1 MAPVD
6 GSGGLS
12 AGAWLDLDLLRQR
25 RDRFG
30 LERPRVVPV
39 RELLWRG
46 GVIGAVVPLF
56 LLLVVLF
63 LVVQERQLTQRQ
75 RRLEPIAA
83 EHDRVDKALMEATT
97 KLEQSRSTNAAIAK
111 AMGDVRSSSAVLA
124 EVRRLVPETIVLDSL
139 MVRGTVL
146 EISGSAE
153 QPNGLR
159 LVNAL
164 LLRLSASG
172 FFNPQRVEL
181 SKADVA
187 GQAEQPVLRFSLSA
201 SFAADA
207 SLATRTSLLRL
218 GAEGSV
224 GLSRSSA
231 FKTAV
236 AKRCL
241 PLEANAPSTNGATP
255 GSRRIAALER
265 PARFSGA
272 GGRRRSS
279 RGPAGADGF

>member
-46 GVIGAVVPLF
+46 GVIGAVVPL
-56 LLLVVLF
+56 LLLMVVLF

-83 EHDRVDKALMEATT
+83 EHDRVDKALIEATK
-97 KLEQSRSTNAAIAK
+97 KLKRSRATNGAIAK
-111 AMGDVRSSSAVLA
+111 AMADVRSSSAVMA
-124 EVRRLVPETIVLDSL
+124 EVRRLVPETIVLDRL
-139 MVRGTVL
+139 VVRGNAL

-172 FFNPQRVEL
+172 FFAPQRVEL
-181 SKADVA
+181 SKADLA
-187 GQAEQPVLRFSLSA
+187 GQAEQAKLRFSLSA
-201 SFAADA
+201 AFASDA
-207 SLATRTSLLRL
+207 ALAMRTSLPSL
-218 GAEGSV
+218 GSEGMASRMEMLV
-224 GLSRSSA
+224 QEGLV
-231 FKTAV
+231 K
-236 AKRCL
+236 
-241 PLEANAPSTNGATP
+241 
-255 GSRRIAALER
+255 
-265 PARFSGA
+265 
-272 GGRRRSS
+272 
-279 RGPAGADGF
+279 

>member
-25 RDRFG
+25 RDRLG

-46 GVIGAVVPLF
+46 GVIGAVVPLL

-63 LVVQERQLTQRQ
+63 LVLQERQLTQRQ

-83 EHDRVDKALMEATT
+83 EHDRVDQALIEASTQ
-97 KLEQSRSTNAAIAK
+97 LEQSRATNGAIAK
-111 AMGDVRSSSAVLA
+111 AMADVRSSSAVLA
-124 EVRRLVPETIVLDSL
+124 EVRRLVPETIVLDRL
-139 MVRGTVL
+139 LVRGNAL

-172 FFNPQRVEL
+172 FFTPQRVEL
-181 SKADVA
+181 SKADVSGRA
-187 GQAEQPVLRFSLSA
+187 DETTLRFSLSA
-201 SFAADA
+201 GFAGDA
-207 SLATRTSLLRL
+207 ALAMRSSLARL
-218 GAEGSV
+218 GAEGM
-224 GLSRSSA
+224 
-231 FKTAV
+231 
-236 AKRCL
+236 
-241 PLEANAPSTNGATP
+241 
-255 GSRRIAALER
+255 SRRMEVLVQE
-265 PARFSGA
+265 GLVK
-272 GGRRRSS
+272 
-279 RGPAGADGF
+279 